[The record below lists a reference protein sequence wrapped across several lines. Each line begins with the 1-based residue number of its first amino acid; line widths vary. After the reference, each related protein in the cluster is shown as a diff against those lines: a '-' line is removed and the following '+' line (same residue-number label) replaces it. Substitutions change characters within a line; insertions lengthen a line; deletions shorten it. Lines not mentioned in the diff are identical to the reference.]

1 MKQLAPWRARM
12 SAMELVLVAAL
23 VIRWRNAGA
32 SHKRTRRMRD
42 ATKYRHRDCCIGQR
56 RRRSCSIL
64 HLRHTRIDRQRRF
77 RRPLA
82 SPSSMRSEN
91 QKMLGAVEQRAK
103 RAMAVTVPGART
115 SGPLTHAPTP
125 MSRLCLRVSSV
136 HARNLCRRDAFERES
151 VRQAFLKSAAE
162 TSRQRHSR
170 VSQRQR
176 VLLFHMPRQLP
187 GSW

>member
-1 MKQLAPWRARM
+1 MKQLAPWRARK

-91 QKMLGAVEQRAK
+91 QKMPGAVEQRQMDIYGEWLDCVS
-103 RAMAVTVPGART
+103 RASVTT
-115 SGPLTHAPTP
+115 PTNRRI
-125 MSRLCLRVSSV
+125 S
-136 HARNLCRRDAFERES
+136 ACR
-151 VRQAFLKSAAE
+151 QMPHC
-162 TSRQRHSR
+162 TTI
-170 VSQRQR
+170 
-176 VLLFHMPRQLP
+176 LLV
-187 GSW
+187 